1 MAKTALEE
9 KLESITR
16 EFVQRIVA
24 TIRGASFAEVAGYA
38 APEPAA
44 AAKRATRVVASPRA
58 NTPRAAASG
67 ERQTADK
74 RAELSERVVAA
85 LKKAGSPMGVRALS
99 SEVGVAPDLLTVP
112 LRELRAAGRVAKHGE
127 KRATTYS
134 LP

>member
-44 AAKRATRVVASPRA
+44 PAKRATRVVASPAAR
-58 NTPRAAASG
+58 TPRAASGG

-85 LKKAGSPMGVRALS
+85 LKKAAQPLGMRALS
-99 SEVGVAPDLLTVP
+99 SEVGVAPDRL
-112 LRELRAAGRVAKHGE
+112 
-127 KRATTYS
+127 
-134 LP
+134 